1 MFKKR
6 SKRFWATIAVITAIV
21 IFLFPALIAF
31 RYTAASQRND
41 FIRQPWRGWSF
52 VVAALAVPANSH
64 LKTSGQ
70 ALRRAVWLYKGSAI
84 DPREIQLL
92 FVPKK
97 QPYTFTQQIAEHSV
111 TRTVVPA
118 YRFIWQVAGHVDT
131 LPHSGNVVVGL
142 LDYETGQL
150 LYDIRKDLSARLNAP
165 PPDDTTSPSPS
176 PSAP

>member
-1 MFKKR
+1 MFEKR
-6 SKRFWATIAVITAIV
+6 SKRFWMTIAAVAAVV

-41 FIRQPWRGWSF
+41 FIRRPWRGWSF
-52 VVAALAVPANSH
+52 VAAALAVPPNSR

-70 ALRRAVWLYKGSAI
+70 ALRLAVYRYRASVV

-92 FVPKK
+92 FVAEKK
-97 QPYTFTQQIAEHSV
+97 PYTFTQQIAGRSI

-131 LPHSGNVVVGL
+131 LPHSGNVIVGL
-142 LDYETGQL
+142 LDYDTGKL
-150 LYDIRKDLSARLNAP
+150 LYDIRKDLPASLRTP
-165 PPDDTTSPSPS
+165 PSNDTAS
-176 PSAP
+176 PSASPSTP

>member
-6 SKRFWATIAVITAIV
+6 SKRFWATMAVIAAVV

-31 RYTAASQRND
+31 RYTAASQRTE
-41 FIRQPWRGWSF
+41 FIKQPWRGWSF
-52 VVAALAVPANSH
+52 VAAARAVPPNSH

-92 FVPKK
+92 FVAKK
-97 QPYTFTQQIAEHSV
+97 RPYTFTQQVAERRV

-131 LPHSGNVVVGL
+131 LPHGGNVIVGL
-142 LDYETGQL
+142 LDYDTGKL
-150 LYDIRKDLSARLNAP
+150 LYDIRKDLPANLVVP
-165 PPDDTTSPSPS
+165 PPGDTASPSPS
-176 PSAP
+176 PSTP